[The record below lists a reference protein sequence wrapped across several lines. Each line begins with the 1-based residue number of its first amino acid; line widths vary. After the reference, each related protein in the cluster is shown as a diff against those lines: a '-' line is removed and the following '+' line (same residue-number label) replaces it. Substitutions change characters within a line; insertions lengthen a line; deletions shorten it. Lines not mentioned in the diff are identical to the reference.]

1 MKSSPP
7 FFAVVLFSILFSL
20 FSPAAFSQA
29 WSQDFTSIKK
39 DLSALESLITATL
52 ENSAEQQQ
60 QLDDLRKN
68 LAESG
73 ALLGN
78 YESIIAGRENLL
90 KDLQTRLD
98 EMSETYK
105 TQSAL
110 SAKYERSSRFW
121 KTFTLIAVPT
131 AALLSGGLVWALK

>member
-1 MKSSPP
+1 
-7 FFAVVLFSILFSL
+7 
-20 FSPAAFSQA
+20 
-29 WSQDFTSIKK
+29 
-39 DLSALESLITATL
+39 LESLIQNTL
-52 ENSAEQQQ
+52 ESSEEQQK
-60 QLDDLRKN
+60 QLDALRKN

-73 ALLGN
+73 ELIGN

-90 KDLQTRLD
+90 KDLQARLN
-98 EMSETYK
+98 EMSETYR

-110 SAKYERSSRFW
+110 SVKYEKSSRFW